1 MGKAA
6 KASII
11 LVSFLVYYLASR
23 YFKVIMEQVD
33 MLVHYGL
40 ASYIFTYL
48 LLGIPLFIGT
58 MLIVRREGIIKSWG
72 LNGNIF
78 KGLLLGLAFTLSM
91 FIGGLISYDINRD
104 IDIPNLLAGT
114 ILAGIFEEA
123 YFRGFLFGLLFRHT
137 RLGYIPSAMMG
148 AVIFATGHLHQSSDL
163 TTQLGIFAVTFLGA
177 GFFAWLYIEWNYN
190 LWIPIFL
197 HTFMNLAWM
206 GFSVSDNAMG
216 SLYGNIFR
224 AVTIAA
230 AIITTIVYKRR
241 TGRRFE
247 VNRETVFLIT

>member
-1 MGKAA
+1 MGKAT

-11 LVSFLVYYLASR
+11 LVSFLLYYLASR
-23 YFKVIMEQVD
+23 YFKAIMEQVD
-33 MLVHYGL
+33 TLLHYGL
-40 ASYIFTYL
+40 ASYIITYL
-48 LLGIPLFIGT
+48 LLGILLFIGT
-58 MLIVRREGIIKSWG
+58 TLIVRREGIIKSWG
-72 LNGNIF
+72 LNGNISR
-78 KGLLLGLAFTLSM
+78 GILLGLAFTLPM

-114 ILAGIFEEA
+114 ILAGLFEEA

-137 RLGYIPSAMMG
+137 RLGFIPSAMMG

-177 GFFAWLYIEWNYN
+177 GFFAWLYVEWNYN
-190 LWIPIFL
+190 LWVPVFV

-216 SLYGNIFR
+216 SLYANIFR
-224 AVTIAA
+224 AVTITA

-241 TGRRFE
+241 TGRKFE
-247 VNRETVFLIT
+247 VNKETVFLIT